1 MRRHGS
7 KGYLPYFWCLIK
19 HPYIL
24 PMKSLRLWL
33 LVLALPLVAHGQRN
47 ADAIID
53 TVETPKGPAILYK
66 NFTWE
71 YLQDEPV
78 MMSQEDDSTGLFTAQ
93 WVNDQIFAYRIHP
106 DSIRDTVV
114 MLTAADRVFTLPVYG
129 KLFRGFTYSHKGL
142 DIKLNKGDTIRAAFD
157 GVVRYAKYNRGG
169 FGNLVIIR
177 HYNGLETYYGHLS
190 KIGVRVNEVVRSGD
204 YIALG
209 GSTGRS
215 RGPHLHFEVR
225 YKDIPLDPL
234 RMIDFDNQKLIASAF
249 PVTKQVFYPND
260 YSANARIVRIKSG
273 DTIGKLA
280 RKYHTTVKE
289 ICAMNK
295 IKPTTK
301 LKIGRPIRVR

>member
-1 MRRHGS
+1 MFDVEKISRS
-7 KGYLPYFWCLIK
+7 FADNLLTEPNKLTMKLLKLWMLPF
-19 HPYIL
+19 IL
-24 PMKSLRLWL
+24 T
-33 LVLALPLVAHGQRN
+33 PLFSFAQRN
-47 ADAIID
+47 VNSIID
-53 TVETPKGPAILYK
+53 TVETPNGAAILYK

-71 YLQDEPV
+71 YLQNEPV
-78 MMSQEDDSTGLFTAQ
+78 LMTQDEDSTGLFSTQ
-93 WVNDQIFAYRIHP
+93 WINSTIFAYRVNI
-106 DSIRDTVV
+106 DSIHDTLVV
-114 MLTAADRVFTLPVYG
+114 LTNADRVFTLPIYG

-142 DIKLNKGDTIRAAFD
+142 DIKLNRGDSVKAAFD

-190 KIGVRVNEVVRSGD
+190 KLMVKVNEVVKSGE

-234 RMIDFDNQKLIASAF
+234 RMIDFDSQKLIANSF
-249 PVTKQVFYPND
+249 PITKKVFFPND
-260 YSANARIVRIKSG
+260 YVTNALIVRIKSG
-273 DTIGKLA
+273 DTVGKLA
-280 RKYHTTVKE
+280 RRYHTSIKE

-295 IKPTTK
+295 IKQSTT
-301 LKIGRPIRVR
+301 LRVGRSIRVR